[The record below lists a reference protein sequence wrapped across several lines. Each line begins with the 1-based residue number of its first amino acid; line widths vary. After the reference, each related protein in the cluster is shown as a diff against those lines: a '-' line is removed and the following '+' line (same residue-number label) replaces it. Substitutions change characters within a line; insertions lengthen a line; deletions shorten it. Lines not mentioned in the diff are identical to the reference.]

1 MCKCLYLS
9 PRKHDRWTPNEIK
22 THYEYM
28 DKIFLNTQLGKY
40 GKYDIKDSMRTIYL
54 LKIDEVLP
62 EIMIAVKEILDYNKD
77 NLKDKF
83 DGDTKIIIDRII
95 TKAFVDFSDEIKGD
109 NDFIEAYENVLKILI
124 ELNYEKAGVLL
135 DEFRIH

>member
-1 MCKCLYLS
+1 M
-9 PRKHDRWTPNEIK
+9 
-22 THYEYM
+22 
-28 DKIFLNTQLGKY
+28 
-40 GKYDIKDSMRTIYL
+40 

>member
-1 MCKCLYLS
+1 
-9 PRKHDRWTPNEIK
+9 
-22 THYEYM
+22 
-28 DKIFLNTQLGKY
+28 
-40 GKYDIKDSMRTIYL
+40 MRTIYL
-54 LKIDEVLP
+54 LKIDEMLP

-109 NDFIEAYENVLKILI
+109 NDFIEAYENVLNILI